1 MFFRKS
7 LSRFYGFLC
16 LSASGCL
23 SLYLVIYLSLS
34 PFSFSLSIPV
44 CCCMYVS
51 VSFPMSPS
59 FCLCL
64 SLSVSFFPSLSL
76 LISSCHHSTLQK
88 TPQCA
93 IDINPGVVGVANNQ
107 NFGLGAW
114 GFARRSVGEGGRK
127 RVVKCYYNVFNK
139 GVMFESGEKQAC
151 RSRHKWSIL
160 SRSFQKVC
168 VND

>member
-1 MFFRKS
+1 MAFS
-7 LSRFYGFLC
+7 VFLHLAVC
-16 LSASGCL
+16 RCIW
-23 SLYLVIYLSLS
+23 LYI
-34 PFSFSLSIPV
+34 SLSINLFLFSICLLPYASFLLS
-44 CCCMYVS
+44 MSVS
-51 VSFPMSPS
+51 V
-59 FCLCL
+59 CLFL
-64 SLSVSFFPSLSL
+64 SLSL
-76 LISSCHHSTLQK
+76 LISSCHHSTIQK

-93 IDINPGVVGVANNQ
+93 IDINPGVGGVANNQ

-160 SRSFQKVC
+160 SRSFQKV
-168 VND
+168 